1 MALQFQ
7 LETLEGLDA
16 GIQKLYVQKDGKYFL
31 DVTGHEKTED
41 KDAKIPHARLNQEIE
56 KRKASETALKE
67 VADGFVENV
76 PEEMRDLIPDLSPAA
91 KIKWIRD
98 ASAKGIFDPKP
109 AEGIDTKRP
118 GGKPPADFK
127 NMDPRA
133 IMATGYKTK

>member
-1 MALQFQ
+1 MPLQYQ
-7 LETLEGLDA
+7 LETLEGLDEA
-16 GIQKLYVQKDGKYFL
+16 ISKLYVQKDGKYSL
-31 DVTGHEKTED
+31 DVTGHEKAET
-41 KDAKIPHARLNQEIE
+41 KDGKIPHARLNQEIE
-56 KRKASETALKE
+56 KRKATETALKE

-76 PEEMRDLIPDLSPAA
+76 PEEMRDLIPDLPPAA

-109 AEGIDTKRP
+109 QEGIDTKRP